1 MAAPHTPGSTATKP
15 AGGQAGVSAS
25 AQGGEDLRY
34 TGGGARQLRIL
45 DAEGHSKSVA
55 DLLDLGILQG
65 MEVPVGLR

>member
-25 AQGGEDLRY
+25 AHGGEDLRY

-45 DAEGHSKSVA
+45 DAKDNPKSVA
-55 DLLDLGILQG
+55 DLLNLGILQDDMFRG
-65 MEVPVGLR
+65 I

>member
-15 AGGQAGVSAS
+15 AGGQAGLSAS

-45 DAEGHSKSVA
+45 DAKGKPQSVA
-55 DLLDLGILQG
+55 DLLNLEILQG
-65 MEVPVGLR
+65 VEVPVGLR